1 MGKHEPT
8 TQELRVAQD
17 DRARAED
24 TAAHEAVEEAEARTH
39 RRRADK
45 AAYLRDKLREAE
57 RSEADA
63 RAEQRQ

>member
-8 TQELRVAQD
+8 TQELRIAQD
-17 DRARAED
+17 ERARAED
-24 TAAHEAVEEAEARTH
+24 TAAHQAVEVAEERTH

-57 RSEADA
+57 RSEREA
-63 RAEQRQ
+63 QG